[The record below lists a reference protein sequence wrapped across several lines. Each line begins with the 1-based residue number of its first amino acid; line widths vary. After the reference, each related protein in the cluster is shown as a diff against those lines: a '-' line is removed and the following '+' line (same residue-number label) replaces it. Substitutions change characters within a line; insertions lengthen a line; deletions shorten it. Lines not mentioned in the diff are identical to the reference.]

1 MSHYYTP
8 LGDKIHHGG
17 YNPLGEVGGLKST
30 GGYTINYFFC
40 KECPGYRFPS
50 QIIQEFGH
58 QKVELVPGGT
68 TRFVYW
74 MQLLSV
80 LTG

>member
-30 GGYTINYFFC
+30 GGYTINNFI
-40 KECPGYRFPS
+40 K
-50 QIIQEFGH
+50 
-58 QKVELVPGGT
+58 
-68 TRFVYW
+68 
-74 MQLLSV
+74 SV
-80 LTG
+80 LGIDFLLR